1 MNPQIMTILSFVGLI
16 AGILMGMPVSTVL
29 MSMGV
34 LIGFATLGPLTL
46 DMMVSGVFSVM
57 ANDTLV
63 ALPLFVFMGCML
75 QSSGIADSLF
85 HNLRLAL
92 GSMRGGLGIVTILIS
107 TILAATTGIVG
118 TAVIMMGVL
127 ALPKM
132 LESKYDK
139 PLATGIICAGGTLGI
154 IIPPSIMLILY
165 GLSAGV
171 SIVSLFAAAVIPGL
185 LLAVLYMLYVAVVC
199 YLRPELG
206 PPCCEEE
213 LAQINPATFVKELL
227 ISLAPP
233 LILILGVLGAI
244 FFGVATP
251 TEAAGI
257 GALATVLLCVAMR
270 KFTLT
275 ALRDAAKQT
284 AQVSS
289 TILWLMVCAQMFTSI
304 FLGMGG
310 GVVIKDWILAIA
322 GGNPIGVLF
331 IMMTSIFLLGQI
343 VCWTG
348 ILLITVPI
356 FTPIAISMGWDPIWF
371 GMLICVNLQMSFLS
385 PPFAY
390 AIFYLKQVAPPE
402 VQLQHLYRGVWP
414 FIGLQ
419 ALGLLLVAVFPEL
432 ALWLPR
438 LLVR

>member
-1 MNPQIMTILSFVGLI
+1 MSPQVMTILSFVGLI
-16 AGILMGMPVSTVL
+16 AGILIGMPVSTVL
-29 MSMGV
+29 MSIGV
-34 LIGFATLGPLTL
+34 IIGFAALGPLSL
-46 DMMVSGVFSVM
+46 DLMVRGVFAVM

-75 QSSGIADSLF
+75 QSSGIADRLF

-92 GSMRGGLGIVTILIS
+92 GSLRGGLGIVTILIS

-132 LESKYDK
+132 LETKYSK
-139 PLATGIICAGGTLGI
+139 PLAAGIVCAGGTLGI
-154 IIPPSIMLILY
+154 LIPPSIMLILY

-171 SIVSLFAAAVIPGL
+171 SIVSLFAAALVPGL
-185 LLAVLYMLYVAVVC
+185 MLAVLYMLYIAIVC

-213 LAQINPATFVKELL
+213 RALINPATFASELV
-227 ISLAPP
+227 ISLVPP
-233 LILILGVLGAI
+233 LALILGVLGAI
-244 FFGVATP
+244 LLGIATP
-251 TEAAGI
+251 TEAAGL

-270 KFTLT
+270 KFTWI
-275 ALRDAAKQT
+275 ALRDAAKQA

-289 TILWLMVCAQMFTSI
+289 TILWLMVCAQMFTSV

-310 GVVIKDWILAIA
+310 GEVIKDWILAIA
-322 GGNPIGVLF
+322 GGNPTIVLF
-331 IMMTSIFLLGQI
+331 IMMVSIFLLGQI

-356 FTPIAISMGWDPIWF
+356 FTPIAITMGWDPIWF
-371 GMLICVNLQMSFLS
+371 GMLVCVNLQISFLS

-402 VQLQHLYRGVWP
+402 LQLQDLYRGVWP

-419 ALGLLLVAVFPEL
+419 VVGLLLIALFPEL

-438 LLVR
+438 LLLR